1 MIYLKEIKI
10 TKQEKQEQ
18 LENNNWASSPIT
30 KKEILDRLDYIKDT
44 MDTDFLNRY
53 TIEGLVE
60 DITELQLKIN
70 IGMKIEVD

>member
-1 MIYLKEIKI
+1 MIYLKEIKM

-60 DITELQLKIN
+60 DITELQWKIN
-70 IGMKIEVD
+70 IGVD

>member
-1 MIYLKEIKI
+1 M

-60 DITELQLKIN
+60 DITELQWKIN
-70 IGMKIEVD
+70 TGLKVSID